1 MTHTDLATSV
11 VLQPVIASIP
21 LVFPSLRDIHLPTT
35 PGSPAP
41 TSEITPDIDRGTIA
55 VLLLYIIITV
65 I

>member
-11 VLQPVIASIP
+11 FLQPAASIP
-21 LVFPSLRDIHLPTT
+21 LVCPSLRDIHLPTT

-55 VLLLYIIITV
+55 AAYCYYNHNLK
-65 I
+65 